1 MSIRQ
6 FKTTQ
11 SITERN
17 SLSMEKYLRDV
28 SHRQVVSQEEEVKL
42 ARAIR
47 RGGAE
52 GELAKQ
58 QLIEA
63 NLRFVITVAKQYSQT
78 NMELAD
84 IISEGNIGL
93 IKAAERFDETR
104 GIKFISYAVWW
115 IRQAIQQAVSEQG
128 QTVRMPQHIVT
139 LQNIYS
145 QLFNKTMQAEQ
156 RRPTAEEVA
165 DYAGIDSKQ
174 AEM

>member
-28 SHRQVVSQEEEVKL
+28 SHRLVVSQEEEVKL

-104 GIKFISYAVWW
+104 GIKFIS
-115 IRQAIQQAVSEQG
+115 
-128 QTVRMPQHIVT
+128 
-139 LQNIYS
+139 
-145 QLFNKTMQAEQ
+145 
-156 RRPTAEEVA
+156 
-165 DYAGIDSKQ
+165 
-174 AEM
+174 